1 MKKVIVLLFMLCYSF
16 VAAQEHYKYAIV
28 PKKFSFFNTG
38 NDYDTSLMT
47 KAFFESEGFIVYF
60 DTDNFPPELAN
71 NRCLAFYVNA
81 LKQKNIFIT
90 KINFELIDCANSV
103 IYTSS
108 IGSSRE
114 KDYLKAYNESFRMA
128 LMGMKGKLIF
138 KREQKQ
144 QNEIFVAVESPSKS
158 DVVPDPVKEDSTKK
172 TNNKQLFAIPTANGY
187 KIVNDEPKK
196 ILTLYSTSIKDVFI
210 AEKENFTG
218 LFMKKE
224 NMWYFEYYLNGQL
237 ISEKVEVA
245 F

>member
-1 MKKVIVLLFMLCYSF
+1 
-16 VAAQEHYKYAIV
+16 
-28 PKKFSFFNTG
+28 
-38 NDYDTSLMT
+38 
-47 KAFFESEGFIVYF
+47 
-60 DTDNFPPELAN
+60 
-71 NRCLAFYVNA
+71 
-81 LKQKNIFIT
+81 
-90 KINFELIDCANSV
+90 
-103 IYTSS
+103 
-108 IGSSRE
+108 
-114 KDYLKAYNESFRMA
+114 MA

-144 QNEIFVAVESPSKS
+144 QNEIFVKVESLSKS
-158 DVVPDPVKEDSTKK
+158 DVVPDTVKEDSTKK

-196 ILTLYSTSIKDVFI
+196 IMTLYSTSIKDVFI

-224 NMWYFEYYLNGQL
+224 NTWYFEYYLNGQL

>member
-28 PKKFSFFNTG
+28 PKKFSFFNAV

-90 KINFELIDCANSV
+90 KINFELIDCANTV

-138 KREQKQ
+138 KREKKQ
-144 QNEIFVAVESPSKS
+144 QSEIFVAVESPLKL
-158 DVVPDPVKEDSTKK
+158 DVVPDPVKEESTK
-172 TNNKQLFAIPTANGY
+172 NAYNKQLFAIPTANGF
-187 KIVNDEPKK
+187 KVVDEEPKK
-196 ILTLYSTSIKDVFI
+196 IMLLYNTSVKEVYI
-210 AEKENFTG
+210 AEKGLITG
-218 LFMKKE
+218 ILMKKE
-224 NMWYFEYYLNGQL
+224 NTWYFEYYQNDQL
-237 ISEKVEVA
+237 ISEKVAVK